1 MAIAQLH
8 EEKVKEH
15 KKQQQMY
22 MNKAN
27 EIKPPTSSRSVRPIE
42 VDMNNIDNKKDSI
55 LTFNEEA
62 TPNTIDQ
69 WKKEK

>member
-1 MAIAQLH
+1 
-8 EEKVKEH
+8 
-15 KKQQQMY
+15 
-22 MNKAN
+22 MNKPS

-42 VDMNNIDNKKDSI
+42 VDMNHIEHKKDSI

-69 WKKEK
+69 WKKKKIN